1 MPIISWQKTMIIKTF
16 IKDKQNERS
25 TVFLRDVT
33 RKEHIV
39 AYYKLY
45 ELRRLIR
52 TAFGGAFFMNNDSI

>member
-16 IKDKQNERS
+16 IKDKQKREIYGFPKRRYEKR
-25 TVFLRDVT
+25 TYRCVLQ
-33 RKEHIV
+33 
-39 AYYKLY
+39 LY